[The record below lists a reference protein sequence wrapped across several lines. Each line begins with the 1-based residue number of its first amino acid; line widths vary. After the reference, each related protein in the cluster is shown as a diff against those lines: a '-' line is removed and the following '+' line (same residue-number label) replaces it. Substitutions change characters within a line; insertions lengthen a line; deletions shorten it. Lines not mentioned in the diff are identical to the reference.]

1 MEQQILERANEM
13 HTEAEALEERIGFIE
28 QQIIELRDFEGGLG
42 RLEETKNK
50 EMLAGI
56 GKGVFLKSTFEKKEL
71 FVDVGAG
78 VIVKKDLGSVMK
90 VIGEQIERLEALRDD
105 ARERLGELKE
115 TFDALIEQISAEK
128 LFKGHQH

>member
-50 EMLAGI
+50 EMIAGI

>member
-105 ARERLGELKE
+105 ARARLGELKE

>member
-50 EMLAGI
+50 EMPAGI
-56 GKGVFLKSTFEKKEL
+56 GKGIFNKSTFEKKEL